1 MLIYT
6 DQSWLSPLKH
16 AHVTNGAVVVNMD
29 MRACMADEGTKEKDS
44 LLFVR
49 VHLRCRRREEAAD
62 PGLYGFRDTSLLST
76 EKKKVSST
84 TTLSASFSPSFSLIS
99 LNYFL
104 SFWFLQMNSC
114 PAHGVGRGGRISTLW
129 MGNCSCSCCWCQ
141 REATPRAPH
150 WSLSSLCH
158 HRTGLRLEE
167 DDNGRSKQFCNN
179 GQSLP
184 CTMTE
189 LQQLLPA

>member
-1 MLIYT
+1 M
-6 DQSWLSPLKH
+6 
-16 AHVTNGAVVVNMD
+16 VNMD

-104 SFWFLQMNSC
+104 SFWFLQMNSS
-114 PAHGVGRGGRISTLW
+114 PAHGGGGESLHCGWETVAAPVADVSGKRRHVHPIGHSPPCAIIERGCVWKKMIMAALNSF
-129 MGNCSCSCCWCQ
+129 
-141 REATPRAPH
+141 ATMDNH
-150 WSLSSLCH
+150 CH
-158 HRTGLRLEE
+158 AL
-167 DDNGRSKQFCNN
+167 
-179 GQSLP
+179 
-184 CTMTE
+184 
-189 LQQLLPA
+189 